1 MIKKTFYITILSA
14 SSLLL
19 VLSFFH
25 YHADLPLK
33 ELKARYTYS
42 DSHFVEVQDMHVHY
56 RRSGAGVPLL
66 LIHGTGS
73 SLHTW
78 EGWTE
83 ELKED
88 FEIVSLDLPAFGLT
102 GPHPKSNYSIPAYV
116 DFLNEFVEAIGLD
129 TFYLAGNS
137 LGGFIAWEYALAHPD
152 KARKLILVCSAGWP
166 RQQALPL
173 ALRLGRTPVVKD
185 IMKHVTPRP
194 MFEKTLR
201 EVYFDDSK
209 ITDELVDRY
218 FELFLHQGNRQAY
231 IDRIAQPQ
239 EADPKRLAQL
249 DIPVLI
255 QWGVHDPWI
264 PVSDAY
270 LFLDVLPNARL
281 IPYDNAAHVPMEEI
295 PEQTAADARGFLLE

>member
-1 MIKKTFYITILSA
+1 
-14 SSLLL
+14 
-19 VLSFFH
+19 
-25 YHADLPLK
+25 
-33 ELKARYTYS
+33 
-42 DSHFVEVQDMHVHY
+42 
-56 RRSGAGVPLL
+56 
-66 LIHGTGS
+66 
-73 SLHTW
+73 
-78 EGWTE
+78 
-83 ELKED
+83 
-88 FEIVSLDLPAFGLT
+88 
-102 GPHPKSNYSIPAYV
+102 
-116 DFLNEFVEAIGLD
+116 
-129 TFYLAGNS
+129 
-137 LGGFIAWEYALAHPD
+137 
-152 KARKLILVCSAGWP
+152 
-166 RQQALPL
+166 
-173 ALRLGRTPVVKD
+173 
-185 IMKHVTPRP
+185 